1 MRRMLRFPLS
11 DGSEV
16 TVEVDSDDDG
26 GVGRAGRA
34 GAAVERATMSYN
46 EAMAAVR
53 RAAEAT
59 VEQFRDLAVR
69 PDTVEL
75 EFGVR
80 LTAEAGAVIARTE
93 AEAQLTVR
101 LGWSAAGTRP

>member
-1 MRRMLRFPLS
+1 VRFPLS
-11 DGSEV
+11 DGGEV
-16 TVEVDSDDDG
+16 AVEIDDDET

-34 GAAVERATMSYN
+34 GTAVERAAVTYD

-59 VEQFRDLAVR
+59 VRQFRELPSR

-75 EFGVR
+75 LFGIK
-80 LTAEAGAVIARTE
+80 LTAEAGAVVARTE
-93 AEAQLTVR
+93 AEANLTVR
-101 LGWSAAGTRP
+101 LTWAGEGR